1 MSLVSLGYKVFE
13 YNGNL
18 TIYGQ
23 VYTDRWERHGN
34 QIHYTLNASVKVNN
48 SSGGSFYWNYAWYAY
63 LYVNNKLVG
72 EGYMKPNTSGYQANN
87 SEWFFSN
94 HNGYGKVYGTLDVG
108 PEGGTAEI
116 KLDLKNIAST
126 WETFQYSPLAWP
138 RAVDAA
144 PSPSITAHA
153 ITPSSTDY
161 AKANYSATV
170 ETNDEGGEITSYT
183 WSVDSKS
190 YTGASGEIS
199 SLTHNKKYTYTLQA
213 TNKAGN
219 TSTATGSFTTLHN
232 APTIGAVNKTFYRP
246 EIVVDGELDY
256 EDYYTSRLTY
266 NTTYDNAGFGSAT
279 MQYGTSTS
287 YGKTATGTNSG
298 TTTTF
303 DLNAQYDLLPNTTY
317 YYKITHNDN
326 GLANYKTS
334 TTTGSFKTPCFAP
347 SNVSTSLMRINPTWL
362 RFWLNAEGDSN
373 ADITDLALY
382 YKREKDAN
390 YTTVNTGV
398 TDYWELTDL
407 DVDTNYQ
414 VYLKATNAGGTTT
427 SAVETYSTSLVNPT
441 VTSLNASD
449 ITAAG
454 CKLLV
459 DASITPARTLNY
471 RFSKDGGST
480 WTNYQASN
488 TYQYTDLKEET
499 EYNMKAQVKALHQ
512 GVNATDTETM
522 SDVVLV
528 LTLAD
533 QAKARIKKDGKYVQG
548 KVYYK
553 HNGKWVKAKKI
564 YVKHNGTW
572 VIGHND

>member
-1 MSLVSLGYKVFE
+1 MALVSLGYKVFE

-18 TIYGQ
+18 TISGQ
-23 VYTDRWERHGN
+23 VYTDRWERYGN

-63 LYVNNKLVG
+63 IYVNDKLVA
-72 EGYMKPNTSGYQANN
+72 EGYMKPTTSGYQANG

-94 HNGYGKVYGTLDVG
+94 YSDHIHGTIDVG
-108 PEGGTAEI
+108 PEASTAKI
-116 KLDLKNIAST
+116 KVDLKNIAST
-126 WETFQYSPLAWP
+126 WETFQYSPLTWD
-138 RAVDAA
+138 RAIDAA
-144 PSPSITAHA
+144 PSPNITAHA

-161 AKANYSATV
+161 SKANYSATV
-170 ETNDEGGEITSYT
+170 ETNDQGGAITSYS

-199 SLTHNKKYTYTLQA
+199 SLTHNKKYTYTLKA
-213 TNKAGN
+213 TNKAGK

-246 EIVVDGELDY
+246 EMVVDGELGY

-303 DLNAQYDLLPNTTY
+303 DLNSPYDLLPNTTY

-373 ADITDLALY
+373 AGITDLALY

-480 WTNYQASN
+480 WTSYQASN

-512 GVNATDTETM
+512 GVNATDTEAM

>member
-18 TIYGQ
+18 TISGQ

-63 LYVNNKLVG
+63 IYVNDKLVA
-72 EGYMKPNTSGYQANN
+72 EGYMKPKTSGYQANGT
-87 SEWFFSN
+87 EWFFSN
-94 HNGYGKVYGTLDVG
+94 YSDHIYGTIDVG
-108 PEGGTAEI
+108 PEASTAKI
-116 KLDLKNIAST
+116 KVDLKNIANT
-126 WETFQYSPLAWP
+126 WETFQYSPLTWD
-138 RAVDAA
+138 RAIDAA
-144 PSPSITAHA
+144 PAPTITAHSV
-153 ITPSSTDY
+153 TPSSSDY
-161 AKANYSATV
+161 AKASYATTV
-170 ETNDEGGEITSYT
+170 ETTAEGGDITSYSWT
-183 WSVDSKS
+183 INSNT
-190 YTGASGEIS
+190 YTGSSGTVA
-199 SLTHNKKYTYTLQA
+199 SLTHNKKYDYTLKV
-213 TNKAGN
+213 TNKAGK
-219 TSTATGSFTTLHN
+219 TASATGSFTTLHN

-246 EIVVDGELDY
+246 EMVVDGELGY
-256 EDYYTSRLTY
+256 EDYYTSKITY

-303 DLNAQYDLLPNTTY
+303 DLNSQYDLLPNTTY

-373 ADITDLALY
+373 ADITNLALY

-427 SAVETYSTSLVNPT
+427 SAVETYSTSLVNPI

-499 EYNMKAQVKALHQ
+499 EYSMKAQVKALHQ
-512 GVNATDTETM
+512 GVNATDTEAM
-522 SDVVLV
+522 SDVVMV

>member
-1 MSLVSLGYKVFE
+1 
-13 YNGNL
+13 
-18 TIYGQ
+18 
-23 VYTDRWERHGN
+23 
-34 QIHYTLNASVKVNN
+34 
-48 SSGGSFYWNYAWYAY
+48 
-63 LYVNNKLVG
+63 
-72 EGYMKPNTSGYQANN
+72 
-87 SEWFFSN
+87 
-94 HNGYGKVYGTLDVG
+94 
-108 PEGGTAEI
+108 
-116 KLDLKNIAST
+116 
-126 WETFQYSPLAWP
+126 
-138 RAVDAA
+138 
-144 PSPSITAHA
+144 
-153 ITPSSTDY
+153 
-161 AKANYSATV
+161 
-170 ETNDEGGEITSYT
+170 
-183 WSVDSKS
+183 
-190 YTGASGEIS
+190 
-199 SLTHNKKYTYTLQA
+199 
-213 TNKAGN
+213 
-219 TSTATGSFTTLHN
+219 
-232 APTIGAVNKTFYRP
+232 
-246 EIVVDGELDY
+246 
-256 EDYYTSRLTY
+256 
-266 NTTYDNAGFGSAT
+266 
-279 MQYGTSTS
+279 
-287 YGKTATGTNSG
+287 
-298 TTTTF
+298 
-303 DLNAQYDLLPNTTY
+303 
-317 YYKITHNDN
+317 
-326 GLANYKTS
+326 
-334 TTTGSFKTPCFAP
+334 
-347 SNVSTSLMRINPTWL
+347 MRVNPTWL

-373 ADITDLALY
+373 AGITDLALY

-459 DASITPARTLNY
+459 DANITPARTLNY

-480 WTNYQASN
+480 WTSYQASN

-512 GVNATDTETM
+512 GVNATDTEAM
-522 SDVVLV
+522 SDVVMV